1 MGVTK
6 NADELLRYSKSTK
19 IAFLT
24 QTGKSM
30 REILNHH
37 IAVSETD
44 IQREEESSS
53 QGSQEI

>member
-1 MGVTK
+1 
-6 NADELLRYSKSTK
+6 
-19 IAFLT
+19 
-24 QTGKSM
+24 M

-53 QGSQEI
+53 QGSQRYLKTKK

>member
-1 MGVTK
+1 
-6 NADELLRYSKSTK
+6 
-19 IAFLT
+19 
-24 QTGKSM
+24 M

-53 QGSQEI
+53 QGSQRDLKTKK